1 MGGRQGRFDRL
12 DATSRSPGAI
22 ATAAAAALRLTSAER
37 SGVMIQ
43 INDAGWKGARG
54 MAESDQDQLFG
65 TPIGERLRLARE
77 EQGVSLEDIAKQTR
91 IPIRHLQHIERGE
104 WDALPAATY
113 SVGFARN
120 YANAIGLDGPAIGA
134 ELREHLGIARRSSA
148 GPAAY
153 YEPADP
159 ARVPPRS
166 IAIVAAILAVLLV
179 VAYLVWRSDAVD
191 DDGGGTPI
199 VEAGAPAAAPATGP
213 PAAAQPPQ
221 PATGPVVLTAA
232 EEVWL
237 RVYEAGGR
245 KLYEGTLRAGERYE
259 VPAAARAPQILTG
272 RPNALR
278 VNVGATAIPPLGPP
292 ERTIADVSLRPA
304 DLLARV
310 QGRAGQTIPAPPPT
324 PSQ

>member
-1 MGGRQGRFDRL
+1 
-12 DATSRSPGAI
+12 
-22 ATAAAAALRLTSAER
+22 
-37 SGVMIQ
+37 
-43 INDAGWKGARG
+43 
-54 MAESDQDQLFG
+54 MAESDQVHLLG

-77 EQGVSLEDIAKQTR
+77 AQGVSLEDIARQTR

-120 YANAIGLDGPAIGA
+120 YANAVGLDGPAIGA
-134 ELREHLGIARRSSA
+134 ELREQLGIARNSNA

-166 IAIVAAILAVLLV
+166 IAIVAAIIAVLLV
-179 VAYLVWRSDAVD
+179 VGYLVWRNDAVD
-191 DDGGGTPI
+191 DTGEETPI
-199 VEAGAPAAAPATGP
+199 VEADAPAAAPATPSPGTARP
-213 PAAAQPPQ
+213 APAAD
-221 PATGPVVLTAA
+221 GPVVLTAA

-237 RVYEAGGR
+237 RVYEQGGR

-259 VPAAARAPQILTG
+259 VPAGAQAPQILTG

-278 VNVGATAIPPLGPP
+278 VSVGATVIPPLGPP
-292 ERTIADVSLRPA
+292 EKTIADVSLRPA
-304 DLLARV
+304 DLVARV
-310 QGRAGQTIPAPPPT
+310 QGAPAQTIPAPPAT
-324 PSQ
+324 TSQ

>member
-1 MGGRQGRFDRL
+1 
-12 DATSRSPGAI
+12 
-22 ATAAAAALRLTSAER
+22 
-37 SGVMIQ
+37 
-43 INDAGWKGARG
+43 
-54 MAESDQDQLFG
+54 MAEPEQDQLFG

-77 EQGVSLEDIAKQTR
+77 EQGVSLEDIARQTR

-134 ELREHLGIARRSSA
+134 ELREQLGIARTSSA

-166 IAIVAAILAVLLV
+166 IALVAAILAILLV
-179 VAYLVWRSDAVD
+179 AGYLIWRSNAVD
-191 DDGGGTPI
+191 DDGGETPI
-199 VEAGAPAAAPATGP
+199 VEAESPAPAPAGQPAAPA
-213 PAAAQPPQ
+213 PAPSAS
-221 PATGPVVLTAA
+221 GPVVLTAA

-259 VPAAARAPQILTG
+259 VPAAASAPQILTG

-278 VNVGATAIPPLGPP
+278 VTVGSAVIPPLGPP
-292 ERTIADVSLRPA
+292 EKTISDVSLRPA
-304 DLLARV
+304 DLIARL
-310 QGRAGQTIPAPPPT
+310 QGGAGQTPPAPPPA
-324 PSQ
+324 PPQ